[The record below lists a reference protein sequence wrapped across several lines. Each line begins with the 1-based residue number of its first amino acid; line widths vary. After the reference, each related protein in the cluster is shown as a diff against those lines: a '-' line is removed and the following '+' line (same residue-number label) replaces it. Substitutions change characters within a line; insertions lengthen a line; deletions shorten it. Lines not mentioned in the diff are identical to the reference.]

1 MYIIQDIPGAT
12 PMFHKIGA
20 VTIDGPSITVAVETT
35 SAEPQ
40 AVPGGSPTT
49 FYGGRVYTLPEGAI
63 PSETVSQLAVSEWMV
78 SAGGF
83 FPRSELATDAAF
95 VHVSKRATFAAKIRN
110 QRDQVRDGGCAV
122 EVQGEAYRVETDA
135 TSRVNISGSVVMAML
150 AMQAG
155 EDFSTDWRMADNAII
170 ALGAAD
176 MIQLGKTVARFVEDG
191 QRRKNELDALIA
203 TIAEGTTE
211 EEIADIEAQ
220 ILTGWPE

>member
-20 VTIDGPSITVAVETT
+20 VTIDGPSITVALETT

-40 AVPGGSPTT
+40 GVPGGLPST

-63 PSETVSQLAVSEWMV
+63 PAETVSQLAVGQWMV
-78 SAGGF
+78 SATGF
-83 FPRSELATDAAF
+83 LPRCELASDADFA
-95 VHVSKRATFAAKIRN
+95 HLSRRATFAAKVRN

-122 EVQGEAYRVETDA
+122 EVQGESYRVETDA

-155 EDFSTDWRMADNAII
+155 ETFSTDWRMADNSIVS
-170 ALGAAD
+170 LDAAE
-176 MIQLGKTVARFVEDG
+176 MIQLGKTVANFVEAG

-203 TIAEGTTE
+203 TISEVTTDDE
-211 EEIADIEAQ
+211 LADIEAQ
-220 ILTGWPE
+220 LLTGWPE

>member
-40 AVPGGSPTT
+40 AFPGAPPSI

-63 PSETVSQLAVSEWMV
+63 PAETVSQLGVSEWMV

-83 FPRSELATDAAF
+83 FPRCELSTDAAF
-95 VHVSKRATFAAKIRN
+95 VYVSKRATFGAKVRN
-110 QRDQVRDGGCAV
+110 QRDQIRDGGCTI
-122 EVQGEAYRVETDA
+122 EVQGESYRVETDA

-150 AMQAG
+150 AMQAS
-155 EDFSTDWRMADNAII
+155 EAFSTDWRMADNSIVS
-170 ALGAAD
+170 LDAAE
-176 MIQLGKTVARFVEDG
+176 MIQLGKTVANFVEAG

-203 TIAEGTTE
+203 TISEVTTDEELAE
-211 EEIADIEAQ
+211 IEAQ
-220 ILTGWPE
+220 LLTGWPE